1 MSWLKKK
8 NTTRGQ
14 LDRRSQDRDHKMGQ
28 PLEQAQGNRAPT
40 ETESQLAAFI
50 EYADEFLS
58 LMETTHPLYVPSPHV
73 RMSIELLR
81 RHFQAK
87 RTQPSLLIEISG
99 VPYATAT
106 RRLNELI
113 DAGLIDKRERT
124 RSGRS
129 FSLHPSDRLID
140 TWVQLMKGSASLI
153 TEVFDQDG
161 AEATNDRFF
170 GSSYNKSRSAPPMS
184 VLGQPLKLSG
194 GLKTLIHSDPSF
206 MVLNNLRKHFE
217 VVLGCPVHNRNHS
230 LDTLH
235 EEVTKNAK
243 RERSAYDIV
252 AVNLPWVGELAER
265 GQLLA
270 LDELIDIQGLNTQD
284 FHPASW
290 EASHW
295 NGRCYGIPIET
306 TCEVLMYRTDLLQD
320 AGLLAPTTTRE
331 LLLAARA
338 LHDPRAQRYGIA
350 WNAARGTPLGH
361 TFIMAMADFGQP
373 VVNLK
378 ATANGYSVAEI
389 PQRDYQPMINT
400 NAGLQ
405 AAKFLQELVK
415 YSPPGILN
423 MSWFERIKAY
433 SEGRC
438 AMTYSY
444 TQMTPY
450 FEDDKGSPARFNTGY
465 VPHPSGGIARP
476 VSPVGGFILSIPANL
491 SPKRVQDVVAALET
505 MTSARAQ
512 RLYVQNGSRGCSRYS
527 ANEDPEVREASSVIE
542 AIDEMSR
549 RGALQAWPRPPI
561 PEISEITEVCGNV
574 MHEMLRGLIT
584 PEVALERAQKEA
596 EAIINNWK
604 Q

>member
-1 MSWLKKK
+1 
-8 NTTRGQ
+8 
-14 LDRRSQDRDHKMGQ
+14 MGQ
-28 PLEQAQGNRAPT
+28 PLEVTGVNRAST
-40 ETESQLAAFI
+40 ETEGQLAAFI

-58 LMETTHPLYVPSPHV
+58 LMETTHPLYMPNPHV

-106 RRLNELI
+106 RRLSELI
-113 DAGLIDKRERT
+113 EAGLIDKRERT

-153 TEVFDQDG
+153 AEVFDQDG
-161 AEATNDRFF
+161 AEPSTDRFF
-170 GSSYNKSRSAPPMS
+170 GSSYTKSRSAPPMS
-184 VLGQPLKLSG
+184 VLGKPLKLSG

-206 MVLNNLRKHFE
+206 MVLNNLRRHFE

-230 LDTLH
+230 LDTLY
-235 EEVTKNAK
+235 EEIFKNTK

-252 AVNLPWVGELAER
+252 AINLPWVGQLADQ
-265 GQLLA
+265 GDLLA
-270 LDELIDIQGLNTQD
+270 LDEIIDLEGLNTQD

-290 EASHW
+290 QACHW
-295 NGRCYGIPIET
+295 DGRCYGIPIET
-306 TCEVLMYRTDLLQD
+306 TCEVLMYRTDLLQN
-320 AGLLAPTTTRE
+320 AGLIAPTTTRE

-338 LHDPRAQRYGIA
+338 LHDPRKQQYGIA

-373 VVNLK
+373 VVDLP
-378 ATANGYSVAEI
+378 ATAGGYSIEDI
-389 PQRDYQPMINT
+389 PKRNYRPMFDT

-405 AAKFLQELVK
+405 AAKFLQELVR
-415 YSPPGILN
+415 YSPPGILS

-433 SEGRC
+433 AEGRC
-438 AMTYSY
+438 AMAYSY

-450 FEDDKGSPARFNTGY
+450 FEDDTSSPARNNTGY

-476 VSPVGGFILSIPANL
+476 VSPVGGFVLGIPANV
-491 SPKRVQDVVAALET
+491 SPKRVEDIATAIET
-505 MTSARAQ
+505 LTSARAQ

-527 ANEDPEVREASSVIE
+527 ANEDPEVRETSSVIE

-549 RGALQAWPRPPI
+549 RGALHSWPRPPI
-561 PEISEITEVCGNV
+561 PEIKAITEMCGNI

-584 PEVALERAQKEA
+584 PEVALERAQEQA
-596 EAIINNWK
+596 ESIINSQK

>member
-1 MSWLKKK
+1 
-8 NTTRGQ
+8 
-14 LDRRSQDRDHKMGQ
+14 MGQ
-28 PLEQAQGNRAPT
+28 PIEITSGNRMPS

-58 LMETTHPLYVPSPHV
+58 LMETTHPLYVPSPHA

-113 DAGLIDKRERT
+113 AAGLIDKRERT

-140 TWVQLMKGSASLI
+140 TWMQMMKGSASLI
-153 TEVFDQDG
+153 SEAFDNDSD
-161 AEATNDRFF
+161 ENSTDRFF
-170 GSSYNKSRSAPPMS
+170 GSSYTKSRSAPPLS
-184 VLGQPLKLSG
+184 VLGKPLKLSG

-206 MVLNNLRKHFE
+206 MVLNNLRRHFE
-217 VVLGCPVHNRNHS
+217 VVLGCSVHNRHHS
-230 LDTLH
+230 LDTLYD
-235 EEVTKNAK
+235 EIVKNAK
-243 RERSAYDIV
+243 RERSAYDVV
-252 AVNLPWVGELAER
+252 AINLPWVGELAEK
-265 GQLLA
+265 GELLA
-270 LDELIDIQGLNTQD
+270 LDELMDLEALDTQD

-290 EASHW
+290 RACHW
-295 NGRCYGIPIET
+295 KDRCYGIPIET
-306 TCEVLMYRTDLLQD
+306 TSEVLMYRTDLLQD

-338 LHDPRAQRYGIA
+338 LHDPRNQQYGIA

-373 VVNLK
+373 VVDLP
-378 ATANGYSVAEI
+378 ATATGFSIDDI
-389 PQRDYQPMINT
+389 PQHNYKPMFNT

-405 AAKFLQELVK
+405 AAKFLLELIK
-415 YSPPGILN
+415 YSPPGILS

-438 AMTYSY
+438 AMAFSY

-450 FEDDKGSPARFNTGY
+450 FEDDHSSPARNNTGY

-476 VSPVGGFILSIPANL
+476 VSPVGGFVLGIPANVN
-491 SPKRVQDVVAALET
+491 PKRVEDIVAAIET
-505 MTSARAQ
+505 LTSARAQ

-527 ANEDPEVREASSVIE
+527 ANEDPEVRETSSVIE

-561 PEISEITEVCGNV
+561 PEIKTITEMCGNV

-584 PEVALERAQKEA
+584 PEVALERAQQEA
-596 EAIINNWK
+596 EFIINNWK